1 MPCLCE
7 LARVESRGATEERVR
22 TVAPQSLVCRCAGQ
36 RHRGYWGGA
45 VVWSPEGLPCSG
57 QTHGKRHHLTV
68 RMELE
73 PSLKENITDGFFVH
87 LGTDVVFVSKF
98 FKIRDLNTK

>member
-1 MPCLCE
+1 MLLRKGE
-7 LARVESRGATEERVR
+7 GQWHLSHWSADVLDSATE
-22 TVAPQSLVCRCAGQ
+22 AIL
-36 RHRGYWGGA
+36 GGA
-45 VVWSPEGLPCSG
+45 VVWSPEGLPCSA